1 MSQPLGDIADSR
13 ITRRVMAPPQQRPSS
28 LSERR
33 GWRAAKYPHCEG
45 QVHDLH
51 PWRDAHLTL
60 CDLEVSRAY
69 HGQHQFHEGLYL
81 CLVLE
86 GRLTLSGVD
95 GAGIDLSAGQGGI
108 FRPARTQSA
117 PPTLESYH
125 PQGRL
130 RCISLHLE
138 GEASQSLQVRRGLA
152 NWDALPCARH
162 SSPLGWTPGR
172 WLHQQLDERVRA
184 PDGEGVREECETPAT
199 PACEGDMLEWQ
210 GIALQLLG
218 AALKRRAGEAQEVS
232 AFSAAPAPPASPLAP
247 PSRPHGACRHL
258 EAVRQ
263 RLAAVPH
270 GAHSLEELARLACMS
285 PSGLRHKFRQA
296 FGQSLGSYQR
306 ECRMRCAEQALRRG
320 VSIQQVA
327 HQVGY
332 AHACNFATAY
342 RRHFGVSPQA
352 ARAGFHRVE

>member
-45 QVHDLH
+45 QVRNLH

-86 GRLTLSGVD
+86 GRLTLSGLD

-117 PPTLESYH
+117 PPTLKSYH

-162 SSPLGWTPGR
+162 SSPLSWTPGR
-172 WLHQQLDERVRA
+172 WLHQQLDERVRV
-184 PDGEGVREECETPAT
+184 PDGEGVRGECETPAT

-218 AALKRRAGEAQEVS
+218 AALKRRAGEAQEMP
-232 AFSAAPAPPASPLAP
+232 AFSAAAAPPASPLAS

-352 ARAGFHRVE
+352 ARARFHRVD

>member
-1 MSQPLGDIADSR
+1 M
-13 ITRRVMAPPQQRPSS
+13 
-28 LSERR
+28 
-33 GWRAAKYPHCEG
+33 KYPHCEG

-95 GAGIDLSAGQGGI
+95 GAGIDLSAGQGGS
-108 FRPARTQSA
+108 FRPARTQSS
-117 PPTLESYH
+117 PPTLKSYH

-152 NWDALPCARH
+152 NWDALPRARH
-162 SSPLGWTPGR
+162 SSPLEWTPGR
-172 WLHQQLDERVRA
+172 WLHQQLDERVRV
-184 PDGEGVREECETPAT
+184 PDGEGSRGECERSAI

-218 AALKRRAGEAQEVS
+218 AALKRRADEAQDV
-232 AFSAAPAPPASPLAP
+232 PASPASSLAS

-263 RLAAVPH
+263 RLATVPH
-270 GAHSLEELARLACMS
+270 GTHSLEELARLACMS

-327 HQVGY
+327 HQAGY

-342 RRHFGVSPQA
+342 RRHFGVSPQE
-352 ARAGFHRVE
+352 ARARFHRVD